1 MSPALA
7 FLGLT
12 ILGTWGLAGIGLMAG
27 GIILIFFPGDAATNS
42 SPMVGGFALLIVGAI
57 NFALANAVSMPLLGL
72 DPPIRIPAKK
82 IIPHSRMKKWSSVGA
97 LRDFTD
103 GVPKEVRARTQRV
116 LIVRKGETVYAL
128 NALCSHARLPMG
140 GLPGSPIKAYP
151 IKDDCVMCPFH
162 GARFEIATGKIIRQP
177 FDSQFNNE
185 HQLLG
190 RLQSKIFF
198 FNKKAEDS
206 QTYPVKIEN
215 GNVVVGLPK

>member
-1 MSPALA
+1 
-7 FLGLT
+7 
-12 ILGTWGLAGIGLMAG
+12 
-27 GIILIFFPGDAATNS
+27 
-42 SPMVGGFALLIVGAI
+42 
-57 NFALANAVSMPLLGL
+57 MPLLGL

-116 LIVRKGETVYAL
+116 LIVRKGEAVYAL

-162 GARFEIATGKIIRQP
+162 GARFEIATGKVIRQP

-185 HQLLG
+185 HPLLG